1 MYRYHFTIP
10 WIIFYFLSFMKDYEL
25 HYGRPSKWFFSLPIW
40 KRIAAAKKSSI
51 IRTTVLPPGTYFF
64 AAHPHG
70 VLPFGICLNIGTNA
84 SDVDKLFPGIS
95 FRGVAVS
102 CCYVIP
108 FYRDFCLALGGTDCR
123 ASTIR
128 NVIQHGCSPLVM
140 PGGADESLLTISHCN
155 RIIMKHKGFVRLA
168 IQTGT
173 PVVPMYV
180 LSIGLLAGILLEKT
194 TSGRLRKGANR
205 WGG

>member
-1 MYRYHFTIP
+1 M
-10 WIIFYFLSFMKDYEL
+10 
-25 HYGRPSKWFFSLPIW
+25 
-40 KRIAAAKKSSI
+40 
-51 IRTTVLPPGTYFF
+51 
-64 AAHPHG
+64 
-70 VLPFGICLNIGTNA
+70 
-84 SDVDKLFPGIS
+84 DKLFPGIS

-180 LSIGLLAGILLEKT
+180 LSIGLFAGILLEKT